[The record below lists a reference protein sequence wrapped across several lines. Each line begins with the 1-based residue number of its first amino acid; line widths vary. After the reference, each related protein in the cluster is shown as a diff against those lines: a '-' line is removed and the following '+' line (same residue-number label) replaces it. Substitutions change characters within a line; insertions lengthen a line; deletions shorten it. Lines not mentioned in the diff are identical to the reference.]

1 MRTLSLLLA
10 GVTLVS
16 ACDNPVDPEA
26 DYSAIEEVDVLSAQG
41 AAGGD
46 VLALQ
51 VIDPKGDNTGPI
63 DVRKMR
69 VVFNT
74 STGEY
79 RIVITASK
87 SAPFVGAFRIN
98 VNLYNPA
105 LGTGYLSFL
114 SHTMADFDLAETR
127 TEIVLQGTHPALTY
141 WEKGQEVYTN
151 SLDGTGNPDF
161 TSLFRTSVSSVPH
174 GFLTNEDYIAP
185 RDRADPVKI
194 HGAGRLP
201 D

>member
-10 GVTLVS
+10 GVMLVS
-16 ACDNPVDPEA
+16 ACDNPVEPEA
-26 DYSAIEEVDVLSAQG
+26 EFAAFEGTDAVH
-41 AAGGD
+41 AAGTSGGG
-46 VLALQ
+46 VLAFQ

-69 VVFNT
+69 VVFDK
-74 STGEY
+74 STGDY
-79 RIVITASK
+79 RIILTASK

-105 LGTGYLSFL
+105 LGAGYPSFF
-114 SHTMADFDLAETR
+114 SHTMADYELSEPR
-127 TEIVLQGTHPALTY
+127 TEIVLSGTHNALTE
-141 WEKGQEVYTN
+141 WEKGHEIYTN
-151 SLDGTGNPDF
+151 SLDGTGNPAGS
-161 TSLFRTSVSSVPH
+161 SLFRTSVSSVPY

-194 HGAGRLP
+194 HGAGQLP